1 MRRSWLM
8 CVLLGGLA
16 WGQAQPGGSPP
27 AAGAGRPPA
36 NLAGRQA
43 AADLP
48 DSAESVPATAAVLTI
63 TGVCKPQPRP
73 AAAKA
78 GAAPAKPAA
87 KTPADCKTVV
97 TRAEFEK
104 LVDSISTHPNPQLKR
119 QLANQYPGILVFAQA
134 AEKQG
139 LDKTARF
146 QTEMK
151 LVRMQILG
159 KELREQIS
167 ENAAKVSD
175 EDVDSYY
182 QAHLATYQEFNVDR
196 VFVPHFRPAAAEA
209 KLELK
214 DEKEGKDPKDEK
226 DAKLTPEQQQKTK
239 ADTGQEEGKLAESLR
254 TQAAAGEDFA
264 KLQKEAYDAAGMKM
278 DAPPIN
284 LPKVRRNA
292 LPPGQVAVF
301 DLKEGEVSQV
311 ISDPGGHYIYKVK
324 AIVQMPLDDQL
335 KNEIHGMLQGQR
347 QREEMDKYQKS
358 YTVETNEAYFGP
370 PAPPAGPAQ
379 RMLPNRVP
387 QTPNPMTHPQAQPQ
401 TPAPAPPPAAAPN

>member
-1 MRRSWLM
+1 M

-16 WGQAQPGGSPP
+16 WGQAPQGAPPPAQPGRGMGGP
-27 AAGAGRPPA
+27 
-36 NLAGRQA
+36 QA
-43 AADLP
+43 AAALP

-87 KTPADCKTVV
+87 KTAPADCKTVV

-104 LVDSISTHPNPQLKR
+104 LVDSISSHPNPQLKR
-119 QLANQYPGILVFAQA
+119 QLATAYPGILAFAEA
-134 AEKQG
+134 AQKQG

-146 QTEMK
+146 ETEMK
-151 LVRMQILG
+151 FARLQILG
-159 KELREQIS
+159 KELRDQIS
-167 ENAAKVSD
+167 EKAAKISD

-182 QAHLATYQEFNVDR
+182 QAHLTTYQEFNVDR
-196 VFVPHFRPAAAEA
+196 VFVPHFRPAAEA
-209 KLELK
+209 KVELK
-214 DEKEGKDPKDEK
+214 DEKEGKDAKDDK
-226 DAKLTPEQQQKTK
+226 DAKLTPEQQQKQK
-239 ADTGQEEGKLAESLR
+239 ADTEQEEAKLAESLR

-264 KLQKEAYDAAGMKM
+264 KLQKQAYDAAGMKM

-284 LPKVRRNA
+284 LPKVRRNG
-292 LPPGQVAVF
+292 LPPGQAAVF

-358 YTVETNEAYFGP
+358 YTVETNEEYFGP
-370 PAPPAGPAQ
+370 PAPAGGPQ
-379 RMLPNRVP
+379 RMPPNRMP
-387 QTPNPMTHPQAQPQ
+387 PMQAPMSHPQAQPKAP
-401 TPAPAPPPAAAPN
+401 TPAQPPAAPPN

>member
-1 MRRSWLM
+1 M

-16 WGQAQPGGSPP
+16 WGQAQQGAPPPGQPGR
-27 AAGAGRPPA
+27 GMGRPPA
-36 NLAGRQA
+36 A
-43 AADLP
+43 ALP

-78 GAAPAKPAA
+78 GAPAKPVA
-87 KTPADCKTVV
+87 KTAPADCKTVV

-119 QLANQYPGILVFAQA
+119 QLATAYPGILAFAQA
-134 AEKQG
+134 AQKQG

-146 QTEMK
+146 ETEMK
-151 LVRMQILG
+151 FARLQILG
-159 KELREQIS
+159 KELRDQIS
-167 ENAAKVSD
+167 EKAAKISD

-182 QAHLATYQEFNVDR
+182 QAHLTTYQEFNVDR

-209 KLELK
+209 KPELK
-214 DEKEGKDPKDEK
+214 DEKEGKDAKDEK
-226 DAKLTPEQQQKTK
+226 DAKLTPEQQQKQK
-239 ADTGQEEGKLAESLR
+239 ADTEQEEAKLAESLR

-278 DAPPIN
+278 DAPPVN
-284 LPKVRRNA
+284 LPKVRRNG

-358 YTVETNEAYFGP
+358 YTVQQNEEYFGP
-370 PAPPAGPAQ
+370 PAPAGPPQ
-379 RMLPNRVP
+379 RMPPNRAP
-387 QTPNPMTHPQAQPQ
+387 QMQAPMAHPQAQPQ
-401 TPAPAPPPAAAPN
+401 TPTPAQPPAASPN

>member
-1 MRRSWLM
+1 M

-16 WGQAQPGGSPP
+16 WGQAQPSAPPP
-27 AAGAGRPPA
+27 AAQPGRPSMGGPQ
-36 NLAGRQA
+36 AGA
-43 AADLP
+43 ALP
-48 DSAESVPATAAVLTI
+48 DSAASVPASAAVLTI

-78 GAAPAKPAA
+78 GAAAAKPAA
-87 KTPADCKTVV
+87 KTAPADCKTVV

-104 LVDSISTHPNPQLKR
+104 LVDSISAHPNPQLRR
-119 QLANQYPGILVFAQA
+119 QLASAYPGILAFAEA
-134 AEKQG
+134 AQKQG

-146 QTEMK
+146 ETEMK
-151 LVRMQILG
+151 FVRMQILG
-159 KELREQIS
+159 KELRDQIS
-167 ENAAKVSD
+167 EKAAKVSD
-175 EDVDSYY
+175 EDVNSYY
-182 QAHLATYQEFNVDR
+182 QAHLAVYQEFNLDR
-196 VFVPHFRPAAAEA
+196 VFVPHFRPAAPEA

-214 DEKEGKDPKDEK
+214 DEKEGKDAK
-226 DAKLTPEQQQKTK
+226 DAKLTPEQQQKQK
-239 ADTGQEEGKLAESLR
+239 ADTEAEEAKLADSLR
-254 TQAAAGEDFA
+254 TQAAAGEDFV

-284 LPKVRRNA
+284 LPKVRRNG

-335 KNEIHGMLQGQR
+335 KNEIHGMLQGQQ

-358 YTVETNEAYFGP
+358 YTVQTNEEYFGP
-370 PAPPAGPAQ
+370 PPPPGPPPGA
-379 RMLPNRVP
+379 RTLPNRVP
-387 QTPNPMTHPQAQPQ
+387 RTAAPGAQPQ
-401 TPAPAPPPAAAPN
+401 TPAPATPPPAASPN

>member
-1 MRRSWLM
+1 M
-8 CVLLGGLA
+8 GGP
-16 WGQAQPGGSPP
+16 Q
-27 AAGAGRPPA
+27 AGAA
-36 NLAGRQA
+36 
-43 AADLP
+43 LP

-78 GAAPAKPAA
+78 GASAKPAA
-87 KTPADCKTVV
+87 KTTPADCKTVV

-104 LVDSISTHPNPQLKR
+104 LVDSISAHPNPQLKR
-119 QLANQYPGILVFAQA
+119 QLATAYPGILAFAQA
-134 AEKQG
+134 AQKQG

-146 QTEMK
+146 ETEMK
-151 LVRMQILG
+151 FARLQILG
-159 KELREQIS
+159 KELRDQIS
-167 ENAAKVSD
+167 EKAAKISD

-182 QAHLATYQEFNVDR
+182 QAHLTTYQEFNVDR
-196 VFVPHFRPAAAEA
+196 VFVPHFRPAAEA
-209 KLELK
+209 KVELK
-214 DEKEGKDPKDEK
+214 DEKEGKDAKDDK
-226 DAKLTPEQQQKTK
+226 DAKLTPEQQQKQK
-239 ADTGQEEGKLAESLR
+239 ADTEQEEAKLAESLR

-264 KLQKEAYDAAGMKM
+264 KLQKQAYDAAGMKM

-284 LPKVRRNA
+284 LPKVRRNG
-292 LPPGQVAVF
+292 LPPGQATVF

-358 YTVETNEAYFGP
+358 YTVENNEEYFGP
-370 PAPPAGPAQ
+370 PAPAGPPQ
-379 RMLPNRVP
+379 RMPPNRMP
-387 QTPNPMTHPQAQPQ
+387 QTQSPMTHPLPQPQ
-401 TPAPAPPPAAAPN
+401 TPAPAQPPAASPN

>member
-1 MRRSWLM
+1 M
-8 CVLLGGLA
+8 CVLLGGMA
-16 WGQAQPGGSPP
+16 WGQTQPGAPPPSVGS
-27 AAGAGRPPA
+27 GRAPA
-36 NLAGRQA
+36 NMSGPHA
-43 AADLP
+43 AAALP

-78 GAAPAKPAA
+78 GAAPAKPVA
-87 KTPADCKTVV
+87 KTAPADCKTVV

-119 QLANQYPGILVFAQA
+119 QLATAYPGILAFAQA
-134 AEKQG
+134 AQKQG

-146 QTEMK
+146 ETEMK
-151 LVRMQILG
+151 FARLQILG
-159 KELREQIS
+159 KELRDQIS

-196 VFVPHFRPAAAEA
+196 VFVPHFRPAAEG

-214 DEKEGKDPKDEK
+214 DEKEGKETKDEK
-226 DAKLTPEQQQKTK
+226 DAKLTPEQQQKAK
-239 ADTGQEEGKLAESLR
+239 ADTEQEEAKLAESLR

-278 DAPPIN
+278 DAPPVN
-284 LPKVRRNA
+284 LPKVRRNG

-311 ISDPGGHYIYKVK
+311 ISDPGGHYVYKVK

-335 KNEIHGMLQGQR
+335 KNEIHSMLQGQR

-370 PAPPAGPAQ
+370 PAAAGPPQ
-379 RMLPNRVP
+379 RMLPNRGPQP
-387 QTPNPMTHPQAQPQ
+387 QTPMTHPQAQPQ
-401 TPAPAPPPAAAPN
+401 TPAPAQPPAASPN

>member
-16 WGQAQPGGSPP
+16 WGQAQQGAPPPGQPGR
-27 AAGAGRPPA
+27 GMGRPPA
-36 NLAGRQA
+36 A
-43 AADLP
+43 ALP

-78 GAAPAKPAA
+78 GAPAKPVA
-87 KTPADCKTVV
+87 KTAPADCKTVV

-119 QLANQYPGILVFAQA
+119 QLATAYPGILAFAQA
-134 AEKQG
+134 AQKQG

-146 QTEMK
+146 ETEMK
-151 LVRMQILG
+151 FARLQILG
-159 KELREQIS
+159 KELRDQIS
-167 ENAAKVSD
+167 EKAAKISD

-182 QAHLATYQEFNVDR
+182 QAHLTTYQEFNVDR

-209 KLELK
+209 KPELK
-214 DEKEGKDPKDEK
+214 DEKEGKDAKDEK
-226 DAKLTPEQQQKTK
+226 DAKLTPEQQQKQK
-239 ADTGQEEGKLAESLR
+239 ADTEQEEAKLAESLR

-278 DAPPIN
+278 DAPPVN
-284 LPKVRRNA
+284 LPKVRRNG

-358 YTVETNEAYFGP
+358 YTVQQNEEYFGP
-370 PAPPAGPAQ
+370 PAPAGPPQ
-379 RMLPNRVP
+379 RMPPNRAP
-387 QTPNPMTHPQAQPQ
+387 QMQAPMAHPQAQPQ
-401 TPAPAPPPAAAPN
+401 TPTPAQPPAASPN

>member
-1 MRRSWLM
+1 M

-16 WGQAQPGGSPP
+16 WGQAQPGAPPP
-27 AAGAGRPPA
+27 AQPGRARMGGP
-36 NLAGRQA
+36 QA
-43 AADLP
+43 AAALP
-48 DSAESVPATAAVLTI
+48 DTAESVPATAAVLTI

-73 AAAKA
+73 AAAKP
-78 GAAPAKPAA
+78 GAAAAKPAA
-87 KTPADCKTVV
+87 KAAPEDCKTVV

-104 LVDSISTHPNPQLKR
+104 LVDSISPHPNPQLRR
-119 QLANQYPGILVFAQA
+119 QLATQYPGILAFAQA
-134 AEKQG
+134 AQKQG
-139 LDKTARF
+139 IDKTARF

-151 LVRMQILG
+151 LVRLQILG

-175 EDVDSYY
+175 EDVDSFY
-182 QAHLATYQEFNVDR
+182 QGHLTTYQEFNLDR

-209 KLELK
+209 KPELK
-214 DEKEGKDPKDEK
+214 DESEGKDTKNDKDTK
-226 DAKLTPEQQQKTK
+226 STPEQQQKAK
-239 ADTGQEEGKLAESLR
+239 ADTEQEEAKLAESLR
-254 TQAAAGEDFA
+254 TQAAAGEDFV
-264 KLQKEAYDAAGMKM
+264 KLEKQAYDAAGMKM

-284 LPKVRRNA
+284 LPKVRRNG
-292 LPPGQVAVF
+292 LPPGQAAVF

-358 YTVETNEAYFGP
+358 YTVKTNEDYFGP
-370 PAPPAGPAQ
+370 PPPPGPTQ

-387 QTPNPMTHPQAQPQ
+387 QTSIPMTHPQAQPQ
-401 TPAPAPPPAAAPN
+401 TPTPAQPPAASPN

>member
-1 MRRSWLM
+1 M

-16 WGQAQPGGSPP
+16 WGQAQQGAPPPGQPGRPNMGGP
-27 AAGAGRPPA
+27 RAAAG
-36 NLAGRQA
+36 
-43 AADLP
+43 LP

-78 GAAPAKPAA
+78 GAAAAKPVA
-87 KTPADCKTVV
+87 KTAPADCKTVI

-104 LVDSISTHPNPQLKR
+104 LVDSISPRPNPQLKR
-119 QLANQYPGILVFAQA
+119 QLASAYPGILAFAQA
-134 AEKQG
+134 AQKQG

-146 QTEMK
+146 ETEMK
-151 LVRMQILG
+151 FVRLQILG
-159 KELREQIS
+159 KELRDQIS
-167 ENAAKVSD
+167 EKAANVSD

-196 VFVPHFRPAAAEA
+196 VFVPHFRPAAPEA

-214 DEKEGKDPKDEK
+214 DEKEGKDTKAEKDE
-226 DAKLTPEQQQKTK
+226 KLTPEQQQKAK
-239 ADTGQEEGKLAESLR
+239 ADTEQEEEKLAESLR

-264 KLQKEAYDAAGMKM
+264 KLEKEAYDGAGMKM
-278 DAPPIN
+278 EAPPVN
-284 LPKVRRNA
+284 LPKVRRNG
-292 LPPGQVAVF
+292 LPPGQLAVF

-347 QREEMDKYQKS
+347 QREEMEKYQKS
-358 YTVETNEAYFGP
+358 YTVQTNDEYFGP
-370 PAPPAGPAQ
+370 PAGPPQ

-387 QTPNPMTHPQAQPQ
+387 QAQGPMTHPLPHPQ
-401 TPAPAPPPAAAPN
+401 TPAPAQPPAASPN

>member
-16 WGQAQPGGSPP
+16 WGQAQQGAPPP
-27 AAGAGRPPA
+27 AQPGRA
-36 NLAGRQA
+36 NMGGPQA
-43 AADLP
+43 AAGLP

-63 TGVCKPQPRP
+63 TGVCKPQPRL

-78 GAAPAKPAA
+78 GAAPAKPVA
-87 KTPADCKTVV
+87 KTAPADCKTVI

-119 QLANQYPGILVFAQA
+119 QLATAYPGILAFAQA
-134 AEKQG
+134 AQTQG

-146 QTEMK
+146 ETEMK
-151 LVRMQILG
+151 FARLQILG
-159 KELREQIS
+159 KELRDQIS
-167 ENAAKVSD
+167 EKAAKVSD

-182 QAHLATYQEFNVDR
+182 QAHLATYQEFNLDR
-196 VFVPHFRPAAAEA
+196 VFVPHFRPAAPEA

-214 DEKEGKDPKDEK
+214 DEKEGKDAKDEK
-226 DAKLTPEQQQKTK
+226 DAKLTPEQQQKQK
-239 ADTGQEEGKLAESLR
+239 ADTEAQEAKLADSLR
-254 TQAAAGEDFA
+254 TRAAAGEDFV

-284 LPKVRRNA
+284 LPKVRRNG

-324 AIVQMPLDDQL
+324 AIVQMPMDDQL

-358 YTVETNEAYFGP
+358 YTVQTNEEYFGP
-370 PAPPAGPAQ
+370 PAPAGSPQ
-379 RMLPNRVP
+379 RMPPNRGP
-387 QTPNPMTHPQAQPQ
+387 QTQTPMTHPQAQPQ
-401 TPAPAPPPAAAPN
+401 TPTPAPPPAASPN

>member
-1 MRRSWLM
+1 M

-16 WGQAQPGGSPP
+16 WGQAQQGAPRPAQPGRGMGGP
-27 AAGAGRPPA
+27 
-36 NLAGRQA
+36 QA
-43 AADLP
+43 AAGLP

-73 AAAKA
+73 ATAKA
-78 GAAPAKPAA
+78 GAAPAKPVA
-87 KTPADCKTVV
+87 KTAPADCKTVI

-119 QLANQYPGILVFAQA
+119 QLATAYPGILAFAQA
-134 AEKQG
+134 AQKQG

-146 QTEMK
+146 ETEMK
-151 LVRMQILG
+151 FARLQILG
-159 KELREQIS
+159 KELRDQIS
-167 ENAAKVSD
+167 EKAAKISD

-182 QAHLATYQEFNVDR
+182 QAHLTTYQEFNVDR
-196 VFVPHFRPAAAEA
+196 VFVPHFRPAAEA
-209 KLELK
+209 KVELK
-214 DEKEGKDPKDEK
+214 DEKEGKDVKDDK
-226 DAKLTPEQQQKTK
+226 DAKLTPEQQQKQK
-239 ADTGQEEGKLAESLR
+239 ADTEQEEAKLADSLR
-254 TQAAAGEDFA
+254 TRAAAGEDFV
-264 KLQKEAYDAAGMKM
+264 KLQKDAYDAAGMKM

-284 LPKVRRNA
+284 LPKVRRNG
-292 LPPGQVAVF
+292 LPPGQAAVF

-358 YTVETNEAYFGP
+358 YTVEPNEAYFGP
-370 PAPPAGPAQ
+370 PAAAGPPQ
-379 RMLPNRVP
+379 RMPPNRMP
-387 QTPNPMTHPQAQPQ
+387 HSDPGAQTPITHPQAQPQ
-401 TPAPAPPPAAAPN
+401 TPTPAQPPAASPN

>member
-16 WGQAQPGGSPP
+16 WGQAQPGGPPP
-27 AAGAGRPPA
+27 AQPGRGNMGGP
-36 NLAGRQA
+36 QA
-43 AADLP
+43 AAAMP

-73 AAAKA
+73 APAKA

-87 KTPADCKTVV
+87 KTAPADCKTVV

-104 LVDSISTHPNPQLKR
+104 LVDSISTHPNPQLRR
-119 QLANQYPGILVFAQA
+119 QLATAYPGILAFAQA
-134 AEKQG
+134 AQKQG
-139 LDKTARF
+139 LDKTPRF
-146 QTEMK
+146 ETEMK
-151 LVRMQILG
+151 FARLQILG
-159 KELREQIS
+159 KELRDQIA
-167 ENAAKVSD
+167 ENAAKISD

-209 KLELK
+209 KVELK
-214 DEKEGKDPKDEK
+214 DEKEGKEKDAKDEK
-226 DAKLTPEQQQKTK
+226 DAKLTPEQQQKAK
-239 ADTGQEEGKLAESLR
+239 ADTEQEEAKLAESLR

-264 KLQKEAYDAAGMKM
+264 KLQKQAYDAAGMKM
-278 DAPPIN
+278 DAPPVN
-284 LPKVRRNA
+284 LPKVRRNG
-292 LPPGQVAVF
+292 LPPGQAAVF

-311 ISDPGGHYIYKVK
+311 ITDSGGHYVYKVK

-335 KNEIHGMLQGQR
+335 KNEIHSMLQGQR

-370 PAPPAGPAQ
+370 PAPAGPTQ

-387 QTPNPMTHPQAQPQ
+387 QPQTPMTHPQAQPQ
-401 TPAPAPPPAAAPN
+401 TPTPAQPPAAPPN

>member
-1 MRRSWLM
+1 M

-16 WGQAQPGGSPP
+16 WGQAQQGAPPPGQPGR
-27 AAGAGRPPA
+27 GMGRPPA
-36 NLAGRQA
+36 A
-43 AADLP
+43 ALP

-78 GAAPAKPAA
+78 GAPAKPVA
-87 KTPADCKTVV
+87 KTAPADCKTVV

-119 QLANQYPGILVFAQA
+119 QLATAYPGILAFAQA
-134 AEKQG
+134 AQKQG

-146 QTEMK
+146 ETEMK
-151 LVRMQILG
+151 FARLQILG
-159 KELREQIS
+159 KELRDQIS
-167 ENAAKVSD
+167 EKAAKISD

-182 QAHLATYQEFNVDR
+182 QAHLTTYQEFNVDR

-209 KLELK
+209 KPELK
-214 DEKEGKDPKDEK
+214 DEKEGKDTKDEK
-226 DAKLTPEQQQKTK
+226 DAKLTPEQQQKQK
-239 ADTGQEEGKLAESLR
+239 ADTEQEEAKLAESLR

-278 DAPPIN
+278 DAPPVN
-284 LPKVRRNA
+284 LPKVRRNG

-358 YTVETNEAYFGP
+358 YTVQQNEEYFGP
-370 PAPPAGPAQ
+370 PAPAGPPQ
-379 RMLPNRVP
+379 RMPPNRAP
-387 QTPNPMTHPQAQPQ
+387 QMQAPMAHPQAQPQ
-401 TPAPAPPPAAAPN
+401 TPTPAQPPAASPN

>member
-1 MRRSWLM
+1 M

-16 WGQAQPGGSPP
+16 WGQAQQGAPPPGQPGRPNMGGPP
-27 AAGAGRPPA
+27 AAAG
-36 NLAGRQA
+36 
-43 AADLP
+43 LP
-48 DSAESVPATAAVLTI
+48 DTAESVPATAAVLTI

-78 GAAPAKPAA
+78 GAAATKPAA
-87 KTPADCKTVV
+87 KTAPADCKTVI

-104 LVDSISTHPNPQLKR
+104 LVDSISTRPNPQLKR
-119 QLANQYPGILVFAQA
+119 QLATAYPGILAFAEA
-134 AEKQG
+134 AQKQG

-146 QTEMK
+146 ETEMK
-151 LVRMQILG
+151 FARLQILG
-159 KELREQIS
+159 KELRDQIS
-167 ENAAKVSD
+167 EKAAKVSD

-196 VFVPHFRPAAAEA
+196 VFVPHFRPAAPEA
-209 KLELK
+209 KVELK
-214 DEKEGKDPKDEK
+214 DEKEGKDTKDEK
-226 DAKLTPEQQQKTK
+226 DAKLTPEQQQKAK
-239 ADTGQEEGKLAESLR
+239 ADTELEEAKLAESLR
-254 TQAAAGEDFA
+254 TQAAAGEDFV

-284 LPKVRRNA
+284 LPKVRRNG

-335 KNEIHGMLQGQR
+335 KNEIHSMLQGQR

-358 YTVETNEAYFGP
+358 YTVQTNEAYFGP
-370 PAPPAGPAQ
+370 PAPAGPPQ
-379 RMLPNRVP
+379 RMPPSRVP
-387 QTPNPMTHPQAQPQ
+387 QTQAPMTHPQAQPQ
-401 TPAPAPPPAAAPN
+401 TPTPAQPPAASPN

>member
-1 MRRSWLM
+1 M

-16 WGQAQPGGSPP
+16 WGQAQQGAPPP
-27 AAGAGRPPA
+27 AQPGRA
-36 NLAGRQA
+36 NMGGPKA
-43 AADLP
+43 AAGLP
-48 DSAESVPATAAVLTI
+48 DTAESVPATAAVLTI
-63 TGVCKPQPRP
+63 TGVCKPQPRL

-78 GAAPAKPAA
+78 GAAPAKPVT
-87 KTPADCKTVV
+87 KTAPADCKTVI

-119 QLANQYPGILVFAQA
+119 QLATAYPGILAFAQA
-134 AEKQG
+134 AQTQG

-146 QTEMK
+146 ETEMK
-151 LVRMQILG
+151 FARLQILG
-159 KELREQIS
+159 KELRDQIS
-167 ENAAKVSD
+167 EKAAKISD

-182 QAHLATYQEFNVDR
+182 QAHLTTYQEFNVDR

-209 KLELK
+209 KVELK
-214 DEKEGKDPKDEK
+214 DEKEGKEKDTKDEK
-226 DAKLTPEQQQKTK
+226 DAKLTPEQQQKAK
-239 ADTGQEEGKLAESLR
+239 ADTEQEEAKLAESLR
-254 TQAAAGEDFA
+254 TQAAAGEDFV
-264 KLQKEAYDAAGMKM
+264 KLQKEAYDAAAMKM

-284 LPKVRRNA
+284 LPKVRRNG

-324 AIVQMPLDDQL
+324 AIAQMPLDDQL

-358 YTVETNEAYFGP
+358 YTVQTNEEYFGP
-370 PAPPAGPAQ
+370 PAPAGPPQ
-379 RMLPNRVP
+379 RMPPNRAP
-387 QTPNPMTHPQAQPQ
+387 QAQTPMTHPQAPPQ
-401 TPAPAPPPAAAPN
+401 TPTPAQPPAASPN

>member
-16 WGQAQPGGSPP
+16 WGQAQQGAPPP
-27 AAGAGRPPA
+27 AQPGRA
-36 NLAGRQA
+36 NMGGPKA
-43 AADLP
+43 AAGLP
-48 DSAESVPATAAVLTI
+48 DTAESVPATAAVLTI
-63 TGVCKPQPRP
+63 TGVCKPQPRL

-78 GAAPAKPAA
+78 GAAPAKPVA
-87 KTPADCKTVV
+87 KTAPADCKTVI

-119 QLANQYPGILVFAQA
+119 QLATAYPGILAFAEA
-134 AEKQG
+134 AQKQG
-139 LDKTARF
+139 LDKTTRF
-146 QTEMK
+146 ETEMK
-151 LVRMQILG
+151 FARLQILG
-159 KELREQIS
+159 KELRDQIS
-167 ENAAKVSD
+167 EKAAKISD

-182 QAHLATYQEFNVDR
+182 QAHLTTYQEFNVDR

-209 KLELK
+209 KVELK
-214 DEKEGKDPKDEK
+214 DEKEGKEKDTKDEK
-226 DAKLTPEQQQKTK
+226 DAKLTSEQQQKAK
-239 ADTGQEEGKLAESLR
+239 ADTEQEEAKLAEGLR
-254 TQAAAGEDFA
+254 TQAAAGEDFV
-264 KLQKEAYDAAGMKM
+264 KLQKEAYDAAAMKM

-284 LPKVRRNA
+284 LPKVRRNG

-347 QREEMDKYQKS
+347 QRDEMDKYQKS
-358 YTVETNEAYFGP
+358 YTVQTNEEYFGP
-370 PAPPAGPAQ
+370 PAPAGPPQ
-379 RMLPNRVP
+379 RMAPNRAP
-387 QTPNPMTHPQAQPQ
+387 QTQTPMTHPLAPPQ
-401 TPAPAPPPAAAPN
+401 TPTPAQPPAASPN